1 MFTKISERKSYIWSA
16 NLLPNIN
23 FNKPYWSL
31 SGNKALETFSS
42 NRLVSSFS
50 SKTNTIH
57 PNLSNKLCDQKRYI
71 SQSNKNATINSQTSE
86 LPPKLH
92 YDDYLHSNEKPT
104 FEGLAEFINKYIIS
118 RIIKDES
125 FNKGAASVAAKV
137 FMSSPSPTRSGW
149 KRFPY
154 HNQNQKLLSI
164 EEGTEFR
171 KISEVEILNQF
182 ADKSNIENGIA
193 KVFND
198 LQQYYFKKA
207 QEADSNSHEKRII
220 NIFDMVDSMRKLPTA
235 LREPANEQEI
245 QTLSLSYV
253 IHPLVQVI
261 NDVYDAK
268 LVVLQQR
275 YVTGRKISDLII
287 KDEDSKPFSV
297 LEFKKNLPKAENIK
311 SMKSEE
317 LLNLQG
323 FKQSLYSIAMSNTNV
338 GVLTSFGTT
347 IIITIDWKK
356 SCFDGT
362 DTCKLALELFIIDH
376 NEPLTTLKSTIMH
389 FLTKLLVLST
399 SEEKDKIMKTSL
411 ESRTKMI
418 INCEET
424 QQKHSQQL
432 RKSFLSQY
440 QNDRRYLNK
449 EVIDVRLDLQGD
461 KSSTDLNKVFRDM
474 TKKAK
479 YIILKKKHFL
489 ANNIVDAVDDD
500 EEVVVK
506 WYEPITHELTD
517 NPMLNQELL
526 EQDYLDEIYELKK
539 LERIENS
546 KNLELSKLRL
556 FKNGFMIIKD
566 QYANIVAIGNYFAMV
581 NKNPKTNKNEITK
594 SLPILTKSDIL
605 GEAMN
610 RLEYLHSNGFA
621 LNQNVDQRVVVNNGD
636 VSILATTKYG
646 DEVPDRIKDLDTK
659 TLGQIVASGKII
671 QL

>member
-1 MFTKISERKSYIWSA
+1 MFTKISGRKKYIWSA
-16 NLLPNIN
+16 SLLPSTD
-23 FNKPYWSL
+23 FNQRWSS
-31 SGNKALETFSS
+31 SGSKALKTLSS
-42 NRLVSSFS
+42 NKLVSSFS

-57 PNLSNKLCDQKRYI
+57 SKYLFTKSEKGYI
-71 SQSNKNATINSQTSE
+71 SQSDKYSTINSQTSE
-86 LPPKLH
+86 LPPKLN
-92 YDDYLHSNEKPT
+92 YDDYLHSDEKPT

-125 FNKGAASVAAKV
+125 FSEAATSIAARI

-164 EEGTEFR
+164 EEGTKFR

-182 ADKSNIENGIA
+182 ADKSNIKDGIA

-207 QEADSNSHEKRII
+207 QDDSNSHEKRII

-235 LREPANEQEI
+235 LREPANKQEI
-245 QTLSLSYV
+245 QSLSLSYV

-261 NDVYDAK
+261 NDVYDSK

-275 YVTGRKISDLII
+275 YVSGRKSPDVII
-287 KDEDSKPFSV
+287 QDEDSKAFSV
-297 LEFKKNLPKAENIK
+297 LEFENNLPKAENIK
-311 SMKSEE
+311 SMKSAE
-317 LLNLQG
+317 LLDLQG
-323 FKQSLYSIAMSNTNV
+323 FKQTLYSIAMSNTNM
-338 GVLTSFGTT
+338 GVLSSFGTT
-347 IIITIDWKK
+347 LIIEVDWKK

-432 RKSFLSQY
+432 RKSFLRQY
-440 QNDRRYLNK
+440 QNDSRYLNK
-449 EVIDVRLDLQGD
+449 EVIDVRLDLQDD
-461 KSSTDLNKVFRDM
+461 KSSTDLKNVFRDM
-474 TKKAK
+474 TEKAK

-517 NPMLNQELL
+517 NPLLNQELL
-526 EQDYLDEIYELKK
+526 EQDYLDEMYELKK

-566 QYANIVAIGNYFAMV
+566 QYSNIVAIGNYLAMA

-594 SLPILTKSDIL
+594 RLPILTKSDIL
-605 GEAMN
+605 SEAMN
-610 RLEYLHSNGFA
+610 RLECLHSNGFA

-659 TLGQIVASGKII
+659 TLGQIVASGRII

>member
-1 MFTKISERKSYIWSA
+1 MFTKISGRKKYIWSA
-16 NLLPNIN
+16 SLLPSTD
-23 FNKPYWSL
+23 FNQRWSS
-31 SGNKALETFSS
+31 SGSKALKTLSS
-42 NRLVSSFS
+42 NKLVSSFS

-57 PNLSNKLCDQKRYI
+57 PKYLFTKSEKGYI
-71 SQSNKNATINSQTSE
+71 SQSDKYSTINSQTSE

-92 YDDYLHSNEKPT
+92 YDDYLHSDEKPT

-125 FNKGAASVAAKV
+125 FSEAATSIAARI

-164 EEGTEFR
+164 EEGTKFR

-182 ADKSNIENGIA
+182 ADKRNIKDGIA

-207 QEADSNSHEKRII
+207 QDDSNSHEKRII

-235 LREPANEQEI
+235 LREPANKQEI
-245 QTLSLSYV
+245 QSLSLSYV

-261 NDVYDAK
+261 NDVYDSK

-275 YVTGRKISDLII
+275 YVSGRKSPDVII
-287 KDEDSKPFSV
+287 QDEDSKAFSV
-297 LEFKKNLPKAENIK
+297 LEFENNLPKAENIK
-311 SMKSEE
+311 SMKSAE
-317 LLNLQG
+317 LLDLQG
-323 FKQSLYSIAMSNTNV
+323 FKQTLYSIAMSNTNM

-347 IIITIDWKK
+347 LIIEVDWKK

-432 RKSFLSQY
+432 RKSFLRQY
-440 QNDRRYLNK
+440 QNDSRYLNK
-449 EVIDVRLDLQGD
+449 EVIDVRLDLQDD
-461 KSSTDLNKVFRDM
+461 KSSTDLKNVFRDM
-474 TKKAK
+474 TEKAK

-517 NPMLNQELL
+517 NPLLNQELL
-526 EQDYLDEIYELKK
+526 EQDYLDEMYELKK

-566 QYANIVAIGNYFAMV
+566 QYSNIVAIGNYLAMV
-581 NKNPKTNKNEITK
+581 NKNPKTNMNGITK

-605 GEAMN
+605 SEAMN

-646 DEVPDRIKDLDTK
+646 DEVPDQIKDLDTK